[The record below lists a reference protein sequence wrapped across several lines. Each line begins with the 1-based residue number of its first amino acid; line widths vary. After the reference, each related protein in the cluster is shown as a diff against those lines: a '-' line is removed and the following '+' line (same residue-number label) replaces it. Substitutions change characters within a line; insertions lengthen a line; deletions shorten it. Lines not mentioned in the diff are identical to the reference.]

1 MRILAGLIC
10 AIMLQAIDILPKGVE
25 IDEVNANV
33 LSFRADHLKVGQ
45 SGIVL
50 TQNQGYNII
59 IASAVIKSIKNGTAY
74 ASYTPFDSIS
84 QKYLPTPQ
92 SSPAQGDKIIFGSFY
107 NKSIAIAPD
116 QESYNKIL
124 SLASNTSFAHID
136 LLAAFLAKDGINDPK
151 PKHLNE
157 FCNVY
162 SIGLLYILASN
173 GVNVLD
179 CQSFSILEVLPFDK
193 PYIQNTQAPFFSR
206 IVNIDTGSL
215 ANKLRSKKSRQYFPY
230 YDNLL
235 RSSLK
240 SFENLKHKE

>member
-1 MRILAGLIC
+1 M
-10 AIMLQAIDILPKGVE
+10 
-25 IDEVNANV
+25 
-33 LSFRADHLKVGQ
+33 
-45 SGIVL
+45 
-50 TQNQGYNII
+50 
-59 IASAVIKSIKNGTAY
+59 
-74 ASYTPFDSIS
+74 
-84 QKYLPTPQ
+84 
-92 SSPAQGDKIIFGSFY
+92 
-107 NKSIAIAPD
+107 
-116 QESYNKIL
+116 
-124 SLASNTSFAHID
+124 
-136 LLAAFLAKDGINDPK
+136 AKDGINDPK